1 MESSILLKAQLKNT
15 LNYLKNADFCLD
27 VIDEKQITENTLNLD
42 PEIIELLK
50 TSVTLI
56 NKIQD
61 INSKLNKNTKYRL
74 WCNDTVSF
82 DPSQHIYM
90 RFDINADFNCI
101 LHYFCMN
108 FENIMPYTK
117 IIGHLKN
124 NNLIIHEI
132 KQSKV
137 ISADYYDKF
146 QRMKEDE
153 YRKSYDIFHENIK
166 YNLNLPDE
174 KFNIISTTI
183 FPSNIIA
190 IEFVGDNIRISKN
203 KLDVTKLSMV

>member
-1 MESSILLKAQLKNT
+1 MDQSILLKAQLKNT

-27 VIDEKQITENTLNLD
+27 VIDEKQITGNTLNLD
-42 PEIIELLK
+42 SEITELLDVSQ
-50 TSVTLI
+50 TFI
-56 NKIQD
+56 NKIKNIYSRFNKD
-61 INSKLNKNTKYRL
+61 IKYRL

-90 RFDINADFNCI
+90 RLDIKDDFYCI
-101 LHYFCMN
+101 LHYFCMS
-108 FENIMPYTK
+108 FENIIPYTK

-124 NNLIIHEI
+124 NNLVIYEI

-137 ISADYYDKF
+137 VSADCYDKF
-146 QRMKEDE
+146 QRMKNDE

-166 YNLNLPDE
+166 YNFNLPDE
-174 KFNIISTTI
+174 KFNIVSATI

-203 KLDVTKLSMV
+203 KLDVTELLMV